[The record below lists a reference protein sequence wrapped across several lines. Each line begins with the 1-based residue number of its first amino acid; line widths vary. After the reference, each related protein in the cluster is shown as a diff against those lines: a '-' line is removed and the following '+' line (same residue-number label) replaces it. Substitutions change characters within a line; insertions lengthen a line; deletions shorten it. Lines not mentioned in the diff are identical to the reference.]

1 MLQIKSK
8 GDKYDIFINP
18 SSLSI
23 FISTFLK
30 ILNEI
35 KSISIFLFAAPQTN
49 MHKEKKKKKAQKK
62 LRKKNSLTYLYN
74 KAEASRTELH
84 P

>member
-62 LRKKNSLTYLYN
+62 LRKKKIFNLPL
-74 KAEASRTELH
+74 
-84 P
+84 